1 MTSTYSGHTDAR
13 RSHFHNVGQDQY
25 NVCQTI
31 HITIADFTP
40 EQMSPRVQPIAK
52 KRSRYHGIDNVSL
65 PADNNDDGDQ
75 ASRLQHKQ
83 RKLSP
88 NVLPHKLDEVSQ
100 WPSPSTQ
107 TSSQTRAAAQPYDA
121 ETSCATDL
129 IIKIVQLLL
138 DCGESQHY
146 YRILEWEL
154 EPLCQTLTL
163 TELALHTYE
172 GTPLGQN
179 LANSINPKVA
189 QICVVLQELFDKI
202 DSYRQGLKSTFI
214 CAMWYQVWR
223 SRHQLDGL
231 ASLRM
236 KLCDC
241 QKSLGEFLMAL
252 NS

>member
-13 RSHFHNVGQDQY
+13 RSHFHNVGRDQY
-25 NVCQTI
+25 NVYQTI

-40 EQMSPRVQPIAK
+40 EQLSPRVQPIAK
-52 KRSRYHGIDNVSL
+52 KRPRYQGVDKVSQ
-65 PADNNDDGDQ
+65 PADNNDDGDE
-75 ASRLQHKQ
+75 ASRLQHKR
-83 RKLSP
+83 RKLSR
-88 NVLPHKLDEVSQ
+88 NVLPHKSDEISQ
-100 WPSPSTQ
+100 WPSPSAQ
-107 TSSQTRAAAQPYDA
+107 TSSQSRAAAQA
-121 ETSCATDL
+121 ETSSATGL

-138 DCGESQHY
+138 DCRESQHC

-154 EPLCQTLTL
+154 ESLRQTLTL

-172 GTPLGQN
+172 NTPLGQN
-179 LANSINPKVA
+179 LTNSINPKVA

-202 DSYRQGLKSTFI
+202 DGYRQGLNSTFI

-223 SRHQLDGL
+223 SRRQLDGL

-236 KLCDC
+236 QLCDC